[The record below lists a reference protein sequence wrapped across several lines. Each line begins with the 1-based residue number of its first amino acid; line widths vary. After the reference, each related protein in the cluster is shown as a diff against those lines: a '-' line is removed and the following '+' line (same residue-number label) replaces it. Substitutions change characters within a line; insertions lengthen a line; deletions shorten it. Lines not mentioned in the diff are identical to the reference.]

1 MLFDLRGIFSGAGMR
16 KPLLSLLALL
26 GAFLFSA
33 SAPAQSPAFPNHPVR
48 IVVGFPSG
56 SLLDVIARAMGEEL
70 RKVWGQAVLVDNK
83 PGADS
88 IIAAD
93 AVAKAA
99 PDGHTL
105 FLGTLGALGLNPH
118 LYQTLPYD
126 PSKDFTGVSFVA
138 DSPFA
143 LAVTPDLP
151 VKNVAELIAL
161 AKASPGKL
169 NYASGASFAQML
181 GEAFKRRTETD
192 ITLIPYKG
200 VQPAITDLVSG
211 RVQIVFADV
220 PSIIPAYKG
229 GKARVLAVSGTRR
242 SPLVPEAPTIA
253 EAGVAGY
260 EYATWYAFVAPAA
273 TPRDLVDKLN
283 AAIVA
288 VMAAPEMRQ
297 RMLGLGLEG
306 RSSRPEYVTQL
317 IKDEIVRWGPIV
329 KAAGIKQQ

>member
-1 MLFDLRGIFSGAGMR
+1 
-16 KPLLSLLALL
+16 
-26 GAFLFSA
+26 
-33 SAPAQSPAFPNHPVR
+33 
-48 IVVGFPSG
+48 
-56 SLLDVIARAMGEEL
+56 
-70 RKVWGQAVLVDNK
+70 
-83 PGADS
+83 
-88 IIAAD
+88 
-93 AVAKAA
+93 
-99 PDGHTL
+99 
-105 FLGTLGALGLNPH
+105 
-118 LYQTLPYD
+118 
-126 PSKDFTGVSFVA
+126 
-138 DSPFA
+138 
-143 LAVTPDLP
+143 
-151 VKNVAELIAL
+151 
-161 AKASPGKL
+161 
-169 NYASGASFAQML
+169 ML

-220 PSIIPAYKG
+220 PSIIPSYKG

>member
-1 MLFDLRGIFSGAGMR
+1 MWFDLRGIFSGAGMR
-16 KPLLSLLALL
+16 KPLLSLLVVL
-26 GAFLFSA
+26 GAVLFSG

-70 RKVWGQAVLVDNK
+70 RKVWGQAVLVENK

-118 LYQTLPYD
+118 LYQSLPY
-126 PSKDFTGVSFVA
+126 
-138 DSPFA
+138 
-143 LAVTPDLP
+143 LP
-151 VKNVAELIAL
+151 AKNVQELIAL

-181 GEAFKRRTETD
+181 GEAFKRRTDTD

-200 VQPAITDLVSG
+200 VQPAVTDLISG
-211 RVQIVFADV
+211 RVQIIFADV

-306 RSSRPEYVTQL
+306 RSSRPEYVSQL

>member
-1 MLFDLRGIFSGAGMR
+1 MSFVLRPFALAFTFALSALLFSGA
-16 KPLLSLLALL
+16 AV
-26 GAFLFSA
+26 
-33 SAPAQSPAFPNHPVR
+33 AQSSTFPNKPVR

-56 SLLDVIARAMGEEL
+56 SLLDVIARAIGEEL
-70 RKVWGQAVLVDNK
+70 RKGWGQAVLVENK

-93 AVAKAA
+93 MVAKAA
-99 PDGHTL
+99 PDGYTL

-118 LYQTLPYD
+118 LYHTLPYD
-126 PSKDFTGVSFVA
+126 PARDFAGVTFVA

-143 LAVTPDLP
+143 LAVNPELP
-151 VKNVAELIAL
+151 AKTVQELIAL

-181 GEAFKRRTETD
+181 GEAFKRRTNTD

-200 VQPAITDLVSG
+200 VQPAVTDLISG
-211 RVQIVFADV
+211 RVQVIFADV

-229 GKARVLAVSGTRR
+229 GKARIIAVSGSRR

-253 EAGVAGY
+253 EAGVTGY
-260 EYATWYAFVAPAA
+260 DYATWYAFVAPAG
-273 TPRDLVDKLN
+273 TPKDILEKLN
-283 AAIVA
+283 AAITG
-288 VMAAPEMRQ
+288 VMASAEMKQ
-297 RMLGLGLEG
+297 RFLGIGLEA
-306 RSSRPEYVTQL
+306 RASKPEYVNQL

>member
-1 MLFDLRGIFSGAGMR
+1 MSSPRSFIPRFVLTLAMALSAVLFAGT
-16 KPLLSLLALL
+16 A
-26 GAFLFSA
+26 A
-33 SAPAQSPAFPNHPVR
+33 AQAQAFPAKPVR

-56 SLLDVIARAMGEEL
+56 SLLDVIARAIGEEL
-70 RKVWGQAVLVDNK
+70 RKGWGQAVLVENK

-93 AVAKAA
+93 SVAKAA
-99 PDGHTL
+99 PDGYTL

-126 PSKDFTGVSFVA
+126 PARDFAGVTFVA

-143 LAVTPDLP
+143 LAVNPDLP
-151 VKNVAELIAL
+151 VKTVQELIAL

-181 GEAFKRRTETD
+181 GEAFKQRTGTD
-192 ITLIPYKG
+192 IALIPYKG
-200 VQPAITDLVSG
+200 VQPAVTDLISG
-211 RVQIVFADV
+211 RVQVIFADV
-220 PSIIPAYKG
+220 PSIVPAYKG
-229 GKARVLAVSGTRR
+229 GKARIIAVSGSRR

-253 EAGVAGY
+253 EAGVSGY
-260 EYATWYAFVAPAA
+260 EYSTWYAFVAPAG
-273 TPRDLVDKLN
+273 TPKEVIEKLN
-283 AAIVA
+283 AAIA
-288 VMAAPEMRQ
+288 GVMNSAEMKRCVTYS
-297 RMLGLGLEG
+297 GLEA
-306 RSSRPEYVTQL
+306 RASRPEYVTQL